1 MAAVRRAQL
10 IRGLGSAVP
19 DKRSHADPATVREVE
34 YALAR
39 SAAVYRLITTITD
52 PAQAPAEGRGVTAV
66 ARRHGNTP
74 ITGQTGRTGH
84 RPAKPLHTGSVAITK
99 YGRDPQKSDS
109 GDYP

>member
-52 PAQAPAEGRGVTAV
+52 PAQAPR
-66 ARRHGNTP
+66 
-74 ITGQTGRTGH
+74 
-84 RPAKPLHTGSVAITK
+84 
-99 YGRDPQKSDS
+99 
-109 GDYP
+109 